1 MRNTKKQMEILELK
15 KVQWMKNFKTS
26 LKELDRRMKMTE
38 ESVDMIIDQK
48 KSILINTGK
57 NVENK
62 TASASCEAIS
72 KGN

>member
-1 MRNTKKQMEILELK
+1 
-15 KVQWMKNFKTS
+15 MKNFKTS

-38 ESVDMIIDQK
+38 ESVEMIIDQK
-48 KSILINTGK
+48 KSILIHKGK

-62 TASASCEAIS
+62 TASASYEAIS